1 MGQAKM
7 HVGVQGIGTSKM
19 ELQFLTRHGVTHM
32 DAQVDGN
39 DANTLARHR
48 QEAADE
54 GLSLEMIHHDPA
66 RSITLAQDPQ
76 RDRDIE
82 EYCKVIEA
90 VGQAGLRGINYNFCV
105 LSHQRTPNTPG
116 RGGSSYSTFDISESV
131 SYTHLTLPTT
141 PYV

>member
-32 DAQVDGN
+32 DALVDGK

-54 GLSLEMIHHDPA
+54 GISLEMIHHDPA
-66 RSITLAQDPQ
+66 RSITQ
-76 RDRDIE
+76 RRIPSATA
-82 EYCKVIEA
+82 IS
-90 VGQAGLRGINYNFCV
+90 R
-105 LSHQRTPNTPG
+105 NTA
-116 RGGSSYSTFDISESV
+116 R
-131 SYTHLTLPTT
+131 
-141 PYV
+141 